1 MEKQHVEAQFAMK
14 SPLRHPLPL
23 LPQALRLHQQQ
34 QQQLAEEA
42 ARKAEQRLGCLC
54 CCASDC
60 SAGYGLRHAA
70 EMQQKLQRVEVPR
83 ARHKGAKAEFREHAP
98 VAPMQRSGH
107 SPSLP

>member
-1 MEKQHVEAQFAMK
+1 MK
-14 SPLRHPLPL
+14 NPLRHPLPL